1 MAAAGG
7 RSLAAAHSRA
17 TGSACLVPSRASRP
31 RLRALRR
38 SRARS
43 GGEIPVWGP
52 PPAARAGAWGLGAVS
67 VPGTFR
73 RSGAFWLRRWPRVL
87 KAALRGS
94 QVSGAVGVVRGAPV
108 LVPPSAPPPPPPAL
122 FFVSPFHHFCTS
134 RFSFFQPLR
143 SRRLRA
149 ILGLWEAPQ
158 ETGFC
163 PVVGPALLKA
173 RLRRRQKC
181 GVRGGGSQPWP
192 GAFATLSP
200 SRVSPSVTRR
210 NSLCLQKPDEK
221 GLCKVSFQA
230 LSSPLSASLL
240 STWLFRLLALLHLGP
255 LYKFLAGSDCLSRP
269 VSEPTSALGR
279 GLALATVY

>member
-108 LVPPSAPPPPPPAL
+108 LVPPSAPPPTQLSSSFLPFITFAL
-122 FFVSPFHHFCTS
+122 PDSPFFNPYVRTVYA
-134 RFSFFQPLR
+134 R
-143 SRRLRA
+143 SWASGRLH
-149 ILGLWEAPQ
+149 
-158 ETGFC
+158 
-163 PVVGPALLKA
+163 
-173 RLRRRQKC
+173 RRQAS
-181 GVRGGGSQPWP
+181 VRLSVLLFSKPVLE
-192 GAFATLSP
+192 GA
-200 SRVSPSVTRR
+200 R
-210 NSLCLQKPDEK
+210 
-221 GLCKVSFQA
+221 
-230 LSSPLSASLL
+230 SAESGE
-240 STWLFRLLALLHLGP
+240 AGP
-255 LYKFLAGSDCLSRP
+255 NP
-269 VSEPTSALGR
+269 
-279 GLALATVY
+279 GLALSPPCLLAVSLHP

>member
-108 LVPPSAPPPPPPAL
+108 LVPPSAPLPPPPPAL

-143 SRRLRA
+143 SRRAVYTRSWA
-149 ILGLWEAPQ
+149 SG
-158 ETGFC
+158 
-163 PVVGPALLKA
+163 
-173 RLRRRQKC
+173 RLHRRQAS
-181 GVRGGGSQPWP
+181 VRLSVLLFSKPVLE
-192 GAFATLSP
+192 GA
-200 SRVSPSVTRR
+200 R
-210 NSLCLQKPDEK
+210 
-221 GLCKVSFQA
+221 
-230 LSSPLSASLL
+230 SAESGE
-240 STWLFRLLALLHLGP
+240 AGP
-255 LYKFLAGSDCLSRP
+255 NP
-269 VSEPTSALGR
+269 
-279 GLALATVY
+279 GLALSPPCLLAVSLHP

>member
-108 LVPPSAPPPPPPAL
+108 LVPPSAPPPPQLSSSFLPFITFAL
-122 FFVSPFHHFCTS
+122 PDSPFFNPYV
-134 RFSFFQPLR
+134 RV
-143 SRRLRA
+143 
-149 ILGLWEAPQ
+149 AP
-158 ETGFC
+158 
-163 PVVGPALLKA
+163 
-173 RLRRRQKC
+173 
-181 GVRGGGSQPWP
+181 S
-192 GAFATLSP
+192 
-200 SRVSPSVTRR
+200 TR
-210 NSLCLQKPDEK
+210 D
-221 GLCKVSFQA
+221 
-230 LSSPLSASLL
+230 
-240 STWLFRLLALLHLGP
+240 LGP
-255 LYKFLAGSDCLSRP
+255 LGGSTGDRLLSGCRSCSSQSP
-269 VSEPTSALGR
+269 S
-279 GLALATVY
+279 

>member
-108 LVPPSAPPPPPPAL
+108 LVPPSAPPPP
-122 FFVSPFHHFCTS
+122 TS
-134 RFSFFQPLR
+134 SLLRFSL
-143 SRRLRA
+143 
-149 ILGLWEAPQ
+149 
-158 ETGFC
+158 
-163 PVVGPALLKA
+163 
-173 RLRRRQKC
+173 
-181 GVRGGGSQPWP
+181 
-192 GAFATLSP
+192 
-200 SRVSPSVTRR
+200 
-210 NSLCLQKPDEK
+210 
-221 GLCKVSFQA
+221 
-230 LSSPLSASLL
+230 SLL
-240 STWLFRLLALLHLGP
+240 LHFPILLFSTLTFAPSTRDLGP
-255 LYKFLAGSDCLSRP
+255 LGGSTGDRLLSGCRSCSSQSP
-269 VSEPTSALGR
+269 S
-279 GLALATVY
+279 

>member
-43 GGEIPVWGP
+43 G
-52 PPAARAGAWGLGAVS
+52 ARFQFGARLLLPEP

-108 LVPPSAPPPPPPAL
+108 LVPPSAPPPHQLSSSFLPFITFAL
-122 FFVSPFHHFCTS
+122 PDSPFFNPYVRAVYARSWASGRLHRRQAS
-134 RFSFFQPLR
+134 VRLSVLLFSKPVLEGAR
-143 SRRLRA
+143 SA
-149 ILGLWEAPQ
+149 ESG
-158 ETGFC
+158 ETG
-163 PVVGPALLKA
+163 PNP
-173 RLRRRQKC
+173 
-181 GVRGGGSQPWP
+181 
-192 GAFATLSP
+192 
-200 SRVSPSVTRR
+200 
-210 NSLCLQKPDEK
+210 
-221 GLCKVSFQA
+221 
-230 LSSPLSASLL
+230 
-240 STWLFRLLALLHLGP
+240 
-255 LYKFLAGSDCLSRP
+255 
-269 VSEPTSALGR
+269 
-279 GLALATVY
+279 GLALSPPCLLAVSLHP